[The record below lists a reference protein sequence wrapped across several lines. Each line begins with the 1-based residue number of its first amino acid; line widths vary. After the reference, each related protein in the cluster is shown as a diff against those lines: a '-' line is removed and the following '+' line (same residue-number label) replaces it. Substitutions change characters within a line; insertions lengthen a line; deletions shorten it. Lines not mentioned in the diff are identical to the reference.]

1 MTDTLPAV
9 VTDIRMLPSFY
20 KKTILQE
27 EILGEALPNLIK
39 GKINVEEFA
48 GLEDESVAR
57 FLKEQ

>member
-1 MTDTLPAV
+1 MKWN
-9 VTDIRMLPSFY
+9 S
-20 KKTILQE
+20 ILQE

-39 GKINVEEFA
+39 GKISVEEFA